1 MTPRDPRKHS
11 LDTKAGLT
19 ACTRP
24 FPLDSLLRCEAVNQS
39 KGATM
44 VPASDAQ
51 EPEPTTPQIT
61 AGNKPPTASADS
73 TVRLTPMPPWL
84 MHWWTPVAV
93 ALVLLLI
100 CTPIAFWWGGHF
112 HWPSADGISVC
123 ITIAGAALA
132 VSTWQ
137 QRNDEN
143 AFKAQAQRE
152 LEADRQEREQIRL
165 EQIERD
171 EYWKRREHILHTL
184 DSNNPGIRLAAV
196 SLLAELAD
204 SAAHSG
210 LLNPTAQQQLQQH
223 IISTL
228 CLQMRH
234 EGQPLEAEG
243 TKEEHAEIQAAIF
256 RTILT
261 RIDIQKNDSSHA
273 DWSTE
278 LIKIT
283 SCIVHT
289 PVLIAN
295 LTTHATLDFS
305 RSKFLAKFEINNA
318 TIPTLLWEG
327 ARFIGELTTQNNSII
342 GTRSLPP
349 VAPYGRYLDTTF
361 LHNSEKF
368 TITLTSYA
376 NCELQPTI
384 YISNCKFTSK
394 STSTSSPIQIDTQHD
409 NSGDEKKKTQNLHI
423 RNCQLADTTIDATY
437 INSQISIV
445 GNRITGHL
453 QINLIEVKN
462 EYGLL
467 ERTSHPTDRI
477 LLQNNVIHPRQN
489 DKPIVIINYTDTD
502 ITTLLTLD
510 NNHVSRRDNFSRPH
524 TLECK
529 IDTNTPNPFR
539 FLERRPGGQIVHTWQ
554 TGGGPEDLAS
564 DLGPYLSLF
573 SK

>member
-1 MTPRDPRKHS
+1 
-11 LDTKAGLT
+11 
-19 ACTRP
+19 
-24 FPLDSLLRCEAVNQS
+24 
-39 KGATM
+39 M
-44 VPASDAQ
+44 VPADDEHTSTNEAEENTSTLRVLFERLKFWKRCKQ
-51 EPEPTTPQIT
+51 EDD
-61 AGNKPPTASADS
+61 KPA
-73 TVRLTPMPPWL
+73 RLTAMPPCL
-84 MHWWTPVAV
+84 MKWWTPLLVAFV
-93 ALVLLLI
+93 LFVLSFISALG
-100 CTPIAFWWGGHF
+100 WGWQW
-112 HWPSADGISVC
+112 HWPSSNAMKLC
-123 ITIAGAALA
+123 MTITGAGLA
-132 VSTWQ
+132 FSAWQ
-137 QRNDEN
+137 QRSHDN
-143 AFKAQAQRE
+143 AAKAKQTQAT
-152 LEADRQEREQIRL
+152 
-165 EQIERD
+165 IERD
-171 EYWKRREHILHTL
+171 DYWKRREHIYQLL
-184 DSNNPGIRLAAV
+184 GSKNPGLRLGAV
-196 SLLAELAD
+196 ALLAELAD
-204 SAAHSG
+204 KAAQSEQ
-210 LLNPTAQQQLQQH
+210 LNKTEQQQLQRY
-223 IISTL
+223 IIDTL
-228 CLQMRH
+228 CLQLRH
-234 EGQPLEAEG
+234 EGIAHNDEG
-243 TKEEHAEIQAAIF
+243 TESEHAQIQEAILE
-256 RTILT
+256 TILT
-261 RIDIQKNDSSHA
+261 RIEIPGDESPYA

-327 ARFIGELTTQNNSII
+327 ACFIGELTTQNNSII

-349 VAPYGRYLDTTF
+349 VAPYGRYLNTTF
-361 LHNSEKF
+361 VHNSERF

-384 YISNCKFTSK
+384 FILNCKFTTK
-394 STSTSSPIQIDTQHD
+394 STSTSSPIQINTQHD
-409 NSGDEKKKTQNLHI
+409 NSGNETKTTQNLHI

-453 QINLIEVKN
+453 QINLIEVTN

-489 DKPIVIINYTDTD
+489 EKPIRIINYTDTD

-554 TGGGPEDLAS
+554 TGGGSEDLGS

>member
-1 MTPRDPRKHS
+1 M
-11 LDTKAGLT
+11 G
-19 ACTRP
+19 
-24 FPLDSLLRCEAVNQS
+24 
-39 KGATM
+39 
-44 VPASDAQ
+44 
-51 EPEPTTPQIT
+51 
-61 AGNKPPTASADS
+61 SADDEQHPETTQQQLNSDNTTS
-73 TVRLTPMPPWL
+73 THSNDAPHLTPMPRWL

-93 ALVLLLI
+93 ALVLLAI

-143 AFKAQAQRE
+143 AFKEQEQAQAQRE

-165 EQIERD
+165 KQIERD
-171 EYWKRREHILHTL
+171 EYWKRREQIYQLL
-184 DSNNPGIRLAAV
+184 GSKNAGLRLGAIE
-196 SLLAELAD
+196 LLAELAD
-204 SAAHSG
+204 SAAHSNI
-210 LLNPTAQQQLQQH
+210 LTNTEKHKLQRH
-223 IISTL
+223 IIDTL
-228 CLQMRH
+228 CLQLRH
-234 EGQPLEAEG
+234 EGLDHRSEG
-243 TKEEHAEIQAAIF
+243 NRSEHAEIQAAIF

-273 DWSTE
+273 DWSRE
-278 LIKIT
+278 RLNIT
-283 SCIVHT
+283 SCRVHT

-318 TIPTLLWEG
+318 TIPTLLWEE
-327 ARFIGELTTQNNSII
+327 AYFNGELTTQNNSII

-349 VAPYGRYLDTTF
+349 VAPYGRYLNTTF
-361 LHNSEKF
+361 VHNSERF

-384 YISNCKFTSK
+384 FISNCKFTTK

-409 NSGDEKKKTQNLHI
+409 NSGDEKKTTQNLHI
-423 RNCQLADTTIDATY
+423 RDCQLADITIDATY

-453 QINLIEVKN
+453 QINFIEVTN

-489 DKPIVIINYTDTD
+489 DKPIRIMNYTDTD

-564 DLGPYLSLF
+564 DLGPYLSVF

>member
-1 MTPRDPRKHS
+1 
-11 LDTKAGLT
+11 
-19 ACTRP
+19 
-24 FPLDSLLRCEAVNQS
+24 
-39 KGATM
+39 M
-44 VPASDAQ
+44 VPADNERTSANDPEDNTSTRRTLFKKLKFWKRDKKDDN
-51 EPEPTTPQIT
+51 EP
-61 AGNKPPTASADS
+61 A
-73 TVRLTPMPPWL
+73 RLKTLPKYL
-84 MHWWTPVAV
+84 MHWTTPVWIAGAGFLIALAFAV
-93 ALVLLLI
+93 NWRG
-100 CTPIAFWWGGHF
+100 TS
-112 HWPSADGISVC
+112 HWPSADAMKLC
-123 ITIAGAALA
+123 ATIAGAGFAFSA
-132 VSTWQ
+132 WQ
-137 QRNDEN
+137 QRSHDNVANE
-143 AFKAQAQRE
+143 KQAQATV
-152 LEADRQEREQIRL
+152 DR
-165 EQIERD
+165 D
-171 EYWKRREHILHTL
+171 DYWKRREHIFQLL
-184 DSNNPGIRLAAV
+184 GSKNPGLRLGAV
-196 SLLAELAD
+196 ALLAELAD
-204 SAAHSG
+204 KAAKSEQ
-210 LLNPTAQQQLQQH
+210 LNKTEQQQLQRY
-223 IISTL
+223 IIDTL
-228 CLQMRH
+228 CLQLRH
-234 EGQPLEAEG
+234 EGIAHNDEG
-243 TKEEHAEIQAAIF
+243 TESEHAQIQEAILE
-256 RTILT
+256 TILT
-261 RIDIQKNDSSHA
+261 RIEIPGDESPYA

-327 ARFIGELTTQNNSII
+327 ACFIGELTTQNNSII

-349 VAPYGRYLDTTF
+349 VAPYGRYLNTTF
-361 LHNSEKF
+361 VHNSERF

-384 YISNCKFTSK
+384 FILNCKFTTK
-394 STSTSSPIQIDTQHD
+394 STSTSSPIQINTQHD
-409 NSGDEKKKTQNLHI
+409 NSGDEKKRTQNLHI

-453 QINLIEVKN
+453 QINLIEVTN

-489 DKPIVIINYTDTD
+489 EKPIRIINYTDTD

-554 TGGGPEDLAS
+554 TGGGSEDLDS

-573 SK
+573 PNRT